1 VAYPPHFETRRT
13 RFWPQKVIM
22 GSLRTLFLSV
32 YASNGATRAL
42 FLPLCYTLLLSPF
55 LILVIYFTGLRHTF
69 NAYLPR
75 DFYLTNV
82 LAPIVLSAVF
92 LLLPTR
98 LLSGYGGASMSK
110 DGSKR
115 RVQSLPHWIPGSQ
128 HFWSVVIEGD
138 SWLKGVR
145 WVNQSC
151 LCRYG

>member
-1 VAYPPHFETRRT
+1 VAHPPHFETEYT
-13 RFWPQKVIM
+13 RFCSLKVTM
-22 GSLRTLFLSV
+22 GSLRALFLSV
-32 YASNGATRAL
+32 YASNEAIRAL
-42 FLPLCYTLLLSPF
+42 FLPLCYVLLLSPF
-55 LILVIYFTGLRHTF
+55 MILVVYFTSLRRTF

-75 DFYLTNV
+75 DFYPTNV

-115 RVQSLPHWIPGSQ
+115 RVQSLPYWIPGFR
-128 HFWSVVIEGD
+128 HFWSVAIEGD
-138 SWLKGVR
+138 AWLKGVR

-151 LCRYG
+151 LC